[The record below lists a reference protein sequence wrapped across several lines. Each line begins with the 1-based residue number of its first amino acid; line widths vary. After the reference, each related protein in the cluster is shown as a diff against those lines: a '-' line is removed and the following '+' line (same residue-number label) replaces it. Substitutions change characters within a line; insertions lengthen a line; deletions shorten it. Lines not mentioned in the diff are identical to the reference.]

1 MNDTMMLFR
10 SHCLKYYYYKK
21 NYTDSKW
28 HSFTFYGPYG
38 KHNSEI
44 S

>member
-21 NYTDSKW
+21 KLHRFEMALIYLLWPLWKT
-28 HSFTFYGPYG
+28 
-38 KHNSEI
+38 
-44 S
+44 